1 MAANALYQGLEERFR
16 TIGDLRHAEAMLSWD
31 EAVMMPSGGGKV
43 RADALAA
50 LAGTVHSLE
59 AAPDIAELAEEAL
72 EQEADLWRCANLR
85 QMLRVSKRARALPED
100 LVTALTRASAA
111 SEQAWRAARGA
122 NDFEAVVPGLE
133 EVLGLTRERACA
145 LAEAAG
151 DGTEPYDALLDVY
164 EPDLTRA
171 AIDPIFNELRDVLP
185 GLIDRAIANQQAPGK
200 DAPCRTQ
207 GGRDALPPETP
218 TGPFP
223 IAAQANLGRT
233 LMHHMGF
240 DFERGR
246 LDVSH
251 HPFCGG
257 EPDDARI
264 TTRYDEDDFL
274 KSMFAVLHETGH
286 ALYEQGLPRAWRGQ
300 PVGVAGGMALHE
312 SQSLLMEMQVC
323 RSAPFLAF
331 AAPIVREAFGADEA
345 DPTWGAANLARL
357 ATRVE
362 RSLIR
367 VDADEATYPLH
378 IILRYEMETA
388 LLGGSLAVADIP
400 DAWDEK
406 MRAYLGISTAGNFAD
421 GCMQDVHWF
430 AGLIGYF
437 PTYTL
442 GAVTAAQL
450 WQAARRALPGVEEAI
465 GGGDF
470 APLLG
475 WLRENIHSQG
485 RLMSGG
491 ELIARATGRRLGT
504 EAFLEHLKA
513 RYLGEDGSS

>member
-1 MAANALYQGLEERFR
+1 MANANGIYEGLEERFR

-59 AAPDIAELAEEAL
+59 AAPDIAELAEAAL
-72 EQEADLWRCANLR
+72 EVEEDSWRSANLR
-85 QMLRVSKRARALPED
+85 QMARVSKRARALPED

-111 SEQAWRAARGA
+111 SEQAWRTARGE
-122 NDFEAVVPGLE
+122 NDFAAVVPGLE
-133 EVLGLTRERACA
+133 EVLGLTRERAHA

-151 DGTEPYDALLDVY
+151 SGIEPYDALLDVY

-171 AIDPIFNELRDVLP
+171 AIDPIFNELREILP
-185 GLIDRAIANQQAPGK
+185 KLIDRAIGHQEAAGAGAPGG
-200 DAPCRTQ
+200 AL
-207 GGRDALPPETP
+207 GGRDALPPK
-218 TGPFP
+218 FP
-223 IAAQANLGRT
+223 IAAQAALGRT
-233 LMHHMGF
+233 LMRHMGF

-286 ALYEQGLPRAWRGQ
+286 ALYEQGLPEDWRGQ

-345 DPTWGAANLARL
+345 DPAWGADNLARL

-388 LLGGSLAVADIP
+388 LLDGSLAVADIP

-465 GGGDF
+465 GVGDF
-470 APLLG
+470 KPLLG
-475 WLRENIHSQG
+475 WLRANIHSQG
-485 RLMSGG
+485 RLMSGA
-491 ELIARATGRRLGT
+491 ELITRATGNPLGT
-504 EAFLEHLKA
+504 KAFLEHLRT

>member
-1 MAANALYQGLEERFR
+1 MPPRAGELYESLEERFR
-16 TIGDLRHAEAMLSWD
+16 TIGNLRHAESMLSWD

-59 AAPDIAELAEEAL
+59 AAQDLADLTEAAL
-72 EQEADLWRCANLR
+72 EREDDPWRRANLD
-85 QMLRVSKRARALPED
+85 QMARVSRRARALPED

-111 SEQAWRAARGA
+111 SEQTWRTARAA
-122 NDFEAVVPGLE
+122 NDFDAVAGGLE
-133 EVLGLTRERACA
+133 EVLALTRERGKA
-145 LAEAAG
+145 LAQAAG
-151 DGTEPYDALLDVY
+151 DGTEPYDALLDEY
-164 EPDLTRA
+164 EPGLTRA
-171 AIDPIFNELRDVLP
+171 TIDPIFAQLRDVLP
-185 GLIDRAIANQQAPGK
+185 DLIDRAIARQAAAE
-200 DAPCRTQ
+200 APR
-207 GGRDALPPETP
+207 
-218 TGPFP
+218 GPFP
-223 IAAQANLGRT
+223 IDAQADLGRT
-233 LMHHMGF
+233 LMRQLGF

-274 KSMFAVLHETGH
+274 KSLFAVLHETGH
-286 ALYEQGLPRAWRGQ
+286 ALYEQGLPAAWRGQ
-300 PVGVAGGMALHE
+300 PVGRAGGMALHE

-331 AAPIVREAFGADEA
+331 VAPIVRQAFGADDDDDA
-345 DPTWGAANLARL
+345 WSAANLARL

-362 RSLIR
+362 RSFIR

-378 IILRYEMETA
+378 IVLRYEIETA
-388 LLGGSLAVADIP
+388 LLDGSLAVADIP

-406 MRAYLGISTAGNFAD
+406 MRTYLGIGTAGNFTD

-450 WQAARRALPGVEEAI
+450 WQAARAALPGAQDAI
-465 GGGDF
+465 GAGDF
-470 APLLG
+470 SPLLR
-475 WLRENIHSQG
+475 WLRGNVHSQG
-485 RLMSGG
+485 RVMSGG
-491 ELIARATGRRLGT
+491 ELIARATGKPLGT
-504 EAFLEHLKA
+504 GAFLDHLRA
-513 RYLGEDGSS
+513 RYLGEGAQA

>member
-1 MAANALYQGLEERFR
+1 MPQAELLYEGLEERFR
-16 TIGDLRHAEAMLSWD
+16 TIGDLRHAESMLSWD
-31 EAVMMPSGGGKV
+31 EAVMMPSGGGKA

-59 AAPDIAELAEEAL
+59 AAPDIAELTEAALAEEG
-72 EQEADLWRCANLR
+72 DPWRSANLR
-85 QMLRVSKRARALPED
+85 AMARVSRRARALPED
-100 LVTALTRASAA
+100 LVTALARASAA
-111 SEQAWRAARGA
+111 SEQTWRTARGA
-122 NDFEAVVPGLE
+122 NDFSAVLKGLE
-133 EVLGLTRERACA
+133 EVLGLTRERAHA

-151 DGTEPYDALLDVY
+151 DGTEPYDALLDEY
-164 EPDLTRA
+164 EPGLTRA
-171 AIDPIFNELRDVLP
+171 TIDPIFAELRDVLP
-185 GLIDRAIANQQAPGK
+185 DLIDRAISRQVPAEA
-200 DAPCRTQ
+200 
-207 GGRDALPPETP
+207 P
-218 TGPFP
+218 TGPFAV
-223 IAAQANLGRT
+223 AAQADLGRT
-233 LMHHMGF
+233 LMRNMGF

-264 TTRYDEDDFL
+264 TTRYDEGDFL

-286 ALYEQGLPRAWRGQ
+286 ALYEQGLPPAWRGQ
-300 PVGVAGGMALHE
+300 PVGVAVGMALHE

-323 RSAPFLAF
+323 RSPRFLAF
-331 AAPIVREAFGADEA
+331 AAPIVRHAFGADET
-345 DPTWGAANLARL
+345 DPAWSAANLARL

-362 RSLIR
+362 RAFIR

-378 IILRYEMETA
+378 IVLRYEIETA
-388 LLGGSLAVADIP
+388 LLDGSLAVRDIP

-406 MRAYLGISTAGNFAD
+406 MRAYLGIGTAGNFTD

-450 WQAARRALPGVEEAI
+450 WQAARAALPGVEDAI
-465 GGGDF
+465 GAGDF
-470 APLLG
+470 KSLLR
-475 WLRENIHSQG
+475 WLRDNIHGQG
-485 RLMSGG
+485 RLLSGH
-491 ELIARATGRRLGT
+491 ELIVRATGKPLGT
-504 EAFLEHLKA
+504 QAFLDHLHA
-513 RYLGEDGSS
+513 RYLGADQTS

>member
-1 MAANALYQGLEERFR
+1 MGEPVGEPYRGLEERFR

-59 AAPDIAELAEEAL
+59 AAPDIPELAEAAL
-72 EQEADLWRCANLR
+72 ASESDPWRRANLQ
-85 QMLRVSKRARALPED
+85 QMSRVSRRARALPED
-100 LVTALTRASAA
+100 LVMALTRASAA
-111 SEQAWRAARGA
+111 CEQSWRTARGA
-122 NDFEAVVPGLE
+122 NDFEAVAPRLE
-133 EVLGLTRERACA
+133 EVLALTRERAHT

-151 DGTEPYDALLDVY
+151 DGTAPYDALLDEY
-164 EPDLTRA
+164 EPNLTRA
-171 AIDPIFNELRDVLP
+171 AIDPIFAELREVLP
-185 GLIDRAIANQQAPGK
+185 GLIDRACARQVQVEA
-200 DAPCRTQ
+200 
-207 GGRDALPPETP
+207 P

-223 IAAQANLGRT
+223 IEAQASLGRT
-233 LMHHMGF
+233 LMRHMGF

-257 EPDDARI
+257 EPDDVRI
-264 TTRYDEDDFL
+264 TTRCDEDDFL

-286 ALYEQGLPRAWRGQ
+286 ALYEQGLPTAWRGQ
-300 PVGVAGGMALHE
+300 PVGAAGGMALHE

-331 AAPIVREAFGADEA
+331 AAPILREAFGADET
-345 DPTWGAANLARL
+345 DPLWSAGNLARL

-378 IILRYEMETA
+378 IILRYEMETT
-388 LLGGSLAVADIP
+388 LLDGSLAVADIP

-406 MRAYLGISTAGNFAD
+406 MHAYLGRSTAGNFTD

-450 WQAARRALPGVEEAI
+450 WRAAKRALPGVEEAI
-465 GGGDF
+465 GDGDF

-475 WLRENIHSQG
+475 WLRENVHSQG
-485 RLMSGG
+485 RVVSGG
-491 ELIARATGRRLGT
+491 ELIARATGEPLGT
-504 EAFLEHLKA
+504 SAFLGHLRG
-513 RYLGEDGSS
+513 RYLGEGEGSL

>member
-1 MAANALYQGLEERFR
+1 MPQAGELYEGLEERFR
-16 TIGDLRHAEAMLSWD
+16 TIGHLRHAESMLSWD
-31 EAVMMPSGGGKV
+31 EAVMMPSGGGKM

-59 AAPDIAELAEEAL
+59 AAPDIAELTDTAL
-72 EQEADLWRCANLR
+72 AQEDDPWRCANLR
-85 QMLRVSKRARALPED
+85 QMARVSRRARALPED

-111 SEQAWRAARGA
+111 SEQIWRTARGA
-122 NDFEAVVPGLE
+122 NDFDAVTKGLE
-133 EVLGLTRERACA
+133 EVLGLTRERGHA

-151 DGTEPYDALLDVY
+151 DSTEPYDALLDEY
-164 EPDLTRA
+164 EPGLTRA
-171 AIDPIFNELRDVLP
+171 AIDPIFGELRYVLP
-185 GLIDRAIANQQAPGK
+185 DLIDRAISRQVPAEA
-200 DAPCRTQ
+200 
-207 GGRDALPPETP
+207 P
-218 TGPFP
+218 TGPFS
-223 IAAQANLGRT
+223 IAAQAHLGRT
-233 LMHHMGF
+233 LMRNMGF

-264 TTRYDEDDFL
+264 TTRYDEGDFL

-286 ALYEQGLPRAWRGQ
+286 ALYEQGLPPAWRGQ
-300 PVGVAGGMALHE
+300 PVGVAVGMALHE

-331 AAPIVREAFGADEA
+331 AAPIVRRAFGVDET
-345 DPTWGAANLARL
+345 DPTWSAANLARL

-362 RSLIR
+362 RSFIR

-378 IILRYEMETA
+378 IVLRYEIETA
-388 LLGGSLAVADIP
+388 LLDGSLAVRDIP

-406 MRAYLGISTAGNFAD
+406 MQSYLGIGTAGNFKD

-450 WQAARRALPGVEEAI
+450 WQAARAALPGVEDAI
-465 GGGDF
+465 GAGDF
-470 APLLG
+470 APLLH
-475 WLRENIHSQG
+475 WLRDNIHGQG
-485 RLMSGG
+485 RVMAGSD
-491 ELIARATGRRLGT
+491 LIVRATGRPLGT
-504 EAFLEHLKA
+504 EAFLSHLRA
-513 RYLGEDGSS
+513 RYLGEDAAS